1 MLEGCVPWPTEFAER
16 YRREG
21 YWQGRTLHDLLRA
34 AEREHGDRTA
44 VVSGAR
50 RLTFTRLLAE
60 ADELAAGL
68 YDSGVRARDR
78 VVVQLPNQDT
88 FVVLCFAL
96 FRLGAVP
103 VMALPGHRR
112 NEIVHLCRHA
122 DAVAYVVPDRFQGYD
137 YRALAREVRAEV
149 PGLRHVLVAGDAG
162 EFTPLAGLRAAPVQL
177 PPVDPGEV
185 ALLLLSGGT
194 TGLPKLIPR
203 THDDYAYNALAC
215 ARALDV
221 DRHSAYLAATPVA
234 HNAALGCPGVLG
246 TLFVGG
252 KAVLAANPSPEEALP
267 LVLRE
272 GVTLTTLVPPL
283 VMMWLA
289 DPEVAKAD
297 LSGLLLQVG
306 SSKFQPEVARQVRAT
321 LGCRLTQWYGIGEGL
336 LTHTRLDDPDDVV
349 LTTEGRPLSGADEI
363 RVVDDAG
370 RDVSPGE
377 VGELLARGPYT
388 IRGYYRA
395 AEQNAK
401 AFTPDGFFRT
411 GDLVRLTPE
420 RNLVVSGRV
429 KDIIHRG
436 GDKVS
441 AEEVE
446 NHLLAHPA
454 VRDVAVVGLADD
466 SLGERVCAYVI
477 AESDPDA
484 APGERLRLGRLKAF
498 LKERGLAAYKLPDQL
513 ELVDSF
519 PKTPVGKVDK
529 KVLRAR
535 GGS

>member
-1 MLEGCVPWPTEFAER
+1 MLEGFVPWPAEFAER
-16 YRREG
+16 YRAEG
-21 YWQGRTLHDLLRA
+21 YWRGRTLYDLLRSA
-34 AEREHGDRTA
+34 AHEHRERTA
-44 VVSGAR
+44 VVAGGL
-50 RLTFTRLLAE
+50 RLTFGRLLARV
-60 ADELAAGL
+60 DETAAGL
-68 YDSGVRARDR
+68 YGLGIRPGDR
-78 VVVQLPNQDT
+78 VIVHLPNQAP
-88 FVVLCFAL
+88 FVMLSFAL

-112 NEIVHLCRHA
+112 NEIVHLCRHT
-122 DAVAYVVPDRFQGYD
+122 DAVAYVVPDRFQGFD
-137 YRALAREVRAEV
+137 HRVLAREVLTAA
-149 PGLRHVLVAGDAG
+149 PSLRHVLVAGDAA
-162 EFTPLAGLRAAPVQL
+162 EFTPLDEVRAEARDL
-177 PPVDPGEV
+177 PPADASQV

-215 ARALDV
+215 AEALGM
-221 DRHSAYLAATPVA
+221 DRDGAYLAATPVA

-246 TLFVGG
+246 TLFTGG
-252 KAVLAANPSPEEALP
+252 KAVLAPNPSPEEALP
-267 LVLRE
+267 LLLRE

-306 SSKFQPEVARQVRAT
+306 SSKFQPEVARRVTAV

-336 LTHTRLDDPDDVV
+336 LTHTRLDDPEDVV
-349 LTTEGRPLSGADEI
+349 LTTEGRPLSPADEI
-363 RVVDDAG
+363 RVVDGAG
-370 RDVSPGE
+370 REVAPGE

-395 AEQNAK
+395 PEHNAR

-411 GDLVRLTPE
+411 GDLVRLTE
-420 RNLVVSGRV
+420 EGNVVVSGRV

-446 NHLLAHPA
+446 SHLLTHPA
-454 VRDVAVVGLADD
+454 VRDVAVVGLPDER
-466 SLGERVCAYVI
+466 LGERVCAFVVP
-477 AESDPDA
+477 SSPD
-484 APGERLRLGRLKAF
+484 GEQPRLARLKAY
-498 LKERGLAAYKLPDQL
+498 LTERGLAAFKLPDRL
-513 ELVDSF
+513 ELVDAF

-529 KVLRAR
+529 KALRAR
-535 GGS
+535 DGH

>member
-1 MLEGCVPWPTEFAER
+1 MLDGFVPWPSEFTER
-16 YRREG
+16 YRDRG
-21 YWQGRTLHDLLRA
+21 YRQGRTLYDLLLA
-34 AEREHGDRTA
+34 AADEHGPRTA
-44 VVSGAR
+44 VVSGAT
-50 RLTFTRLLAE
+50 RLTFTQLVDRA
-60 ADELAAGL
+60 AELASGL
-68 YDSGVRARDR
+68 HRIGIRPRDR
-78 VVVQLPNQDT
+78 VVVQLPNRAD

-112 NEIVHLCRHA
+112 NELVHLCRRA
-122 DAVAYVVPDRFQGYD
+122 EAVALVVPDRFQGYD
-137 YRALAREVRAEV
+137 FRVLAREVRAEV
-149 PGLRHVLVAGDAG
+149 PELAHVLVSGDAQ
-162 EFTPLAGLRAAPVQL
+162 EFTALDSVPC
-177 PPVDPGEV
+177 PPVDLAPVDAGEV

-215 ARALDV
+215 AKALGV
-221 DRHSAYLAATPVA
+221 DQDSAYLAATPVA

-246 TLFVGG
+246 TLFRGG
-252 KAVLAANPSPEEALP
+252 KAVLAASPSPDEALP
-267 LVLRE
+267 LVIDE

-289 DPEVAKAD
+289 DPEVLKAD

-306 SSKFQPEVARQVRAT
+306 SSKFQPEVARRVREG

-336 LTHTRLDDPDDVV
+336 LTHTRLDDPDEVI
-349 LTTEGRPLSGADEI
+349 THTEGRPLCPDDEI
-363 RVVDDAG
+363 RVVDEED
-370 RDVSPGE
+370 RPVPTGE
-377 VGELLARGPYT
+377 VGELLTRGPYT

-395 AEQNAK
+395 PEHNAR
-401 AFTPDGFFRT
+401 AFTEDGFFRT
-411 GDLVRLTPE
+411 GDLVRLRPDG
-420 RNLVVSGRV
+420 NLVVMGRA

-446 NHLLAHPA
+446 EHLLSHPQ

-466 SLGERVCAYVI
+466 MLGERICAYVI
-477 AESDPDA
+477 AGPSTG
-484 APGERLRLGRLKAF
+484 PGEPGLARLKAY
-498 LKERGLAAYKLPDQL
+498 LRERGLASYKVPDQV
-513 ELVDSF
+513 ERVDSF

-529 KVLRAR
+529 AAMRAHGNR
-535 GGS
+535 